1 MTDSRSGSDAP
12 EPAPNR
18 SPRPVR
24 DEQARR
30 FSLGRYL
37 RAEPASTSAT
47 SALSELDPAAR
58 LRVRIAGLGAALAV
72 ALMVLFGGSLLR
84 QPLYD
89 AYQTLAPAPDISR
102 RVHVVVIDADSLR
115 DLGGWPWTR
124 FYLARL
130 VEAIS
135 ERGAAVIGFDVL
147 FPEPDRLAP
156 SEFTS
161 IYNELPPDMS
171 REIQGLPSMDAVFAR
186 VIGRNPVV
194 LARAGVTEES
204 FDLTEGQAPPLPP
217 EAQFTG
223 TLPSNMPVF
232 PSVVSNLPLLDGAP
246 LGHGLV
252 NGDRDADGLV
262 RRVPLLARAAGHVT
276 PSFSLELVR
285 VAEGAD
291 AIGLETTGGRLHA
304 VTVGKHR
311 IAAAP
316 DGQLLLRFGDWR
328 KTQTTSAV
336 DVLRQGQNPNQFKD
350 QIVLIGLAS
359 AGTSDVTSTPR
370 AKAIYGVYVQAQ
382 AVDSIL
388 RGTALRRPAWAGPV
402 EWGIGLLL
410 VMVSFLGVPRA
421 PMGPVIAGAT
431 AEIVLAFGASWW
443 AFHNNMLLDPF
454 PMLAPGA
461 ANSAVM
467 VVLLFVEGRRVQR
480 RLRDALEDEKVSA
493 ARISGELAAA
503 SEIQSGM
510 LLPRAELPRISPAI
524 DIDAVLQSAKT
535 VGGDLY
541 DAFLFDDGRVCFLV
555 GDVTGKGVPA
565 SLFMALSKA
574 LSRSLLMRPNTG
586 LAAAVGEIN
595 RELSRDNRQAMA
607 VSLLVG
613 VLHPGDGRLVLCCAG
628 HENPLVVNAAGQVRE
643 LKLDGGPPLCV
654 DEEFPYPEEVHRL
667 APGETLVAFTD
678 GLSEAQAPDGALF
691 KRGQVF
697 DALSQASRSPTL
709 AGLVDGLVDRVRA
722 FEAGGEPSDDLTVMA
737 VRLRAGAA

>member
-1 MTDSRSGSDAP
+1 LP
-12 EPAPNR
+12 
-18 SPRPVR
+18 
-24 DEQARR
+24 
-30 FSLGRYL
+30 GRYSP
-37 RAEPASTSAT
+37 AEPASTSAY
-47 SALSELDPAAR
+47 SALRELDAAAR
-58 LRVRIAGLGAALAV
+58 LRVRVAGLSAALV
-72 ALMVLFGGSLLR
+72 AALLVLFGGQLLR

-89 AYQTLAPAPDISR
+89 LFQTVAPAPDISR

-115 DLGGWPWTR
+115 DVGGWPWTR

-130 VEAIS
+130 VEQIS
-135 ERGAAVIGFDVL
+135 NRGAAVIGFDML

-156 SEFTS
+156 TEFTS
-161 IYNELPPDMS
+161 IYGELPPAMS

-186 VIGRNPVV
+186 VIGRTPVV

-204 FDLTEGQAPPLPP
+204 FDQLDGAPPPLPP
-217 EAQFTG
+217 EAQFAG
-223 TLPSNMPVF
+223 KLPDQVLTF
-232 PSVVSNLPLLDGAP
+232 PSVVANIPLLDGAP

-252 NGDRDADGLV
+252 NGDRDSDGLV
-262 RRVPLLARAAGHVT
+262 RRVPLFARAAGHLT
-276 PSFSLELVR
+276 PGFAVELVR
-285 VAEGAD
+285 VAEGVD
-291 AIGLETTGGRLHA
+291 GIELETRGGRLDA
-304 VTVGKHR
+304 VKVGAHR
-311 IAAAP
+311 VPAGP

-328 KTQTTSAV
+328 TTQTTSAV
-336 DVLRQGQNPNQFKD
+336 DVLRQGQKPDQFKD

-388 RGTALRRPAWAGPV
+388 RGTALRRPGWAAPV
-402 EWGIGLLL
+402 EWGVGLALVLL
-410 VMVSFLGVPRA
+410 SFVGVPRA
-421 PMGPVIAGAT
+421 PMIPVLIGAT
-431 AEIVLAFGASWW
+431 VEIGLAFGASWW
-443 AFHNNMLLDPF
+443 MFHNNLLLDPF

-467 VVLLFVEGRRVQR
+467 VALLFVEGRRVQA
-480 RLRDALEDEKVSA
+480 RLRGDLEDERLSA

-510 LLPRAELPRISPAI
+510 LLPRAELDRISPAVE
-524 DIDAVLQSAKT
+524 IDAVLQSAKT

-541 DAFLFDDGRVCFLV
+541 DAFPFDDGRVCFLV

-574 LSRSLLMRPNTG
+574 LSRSLLMRPNTS
-586 LAAAVGEIN
+586 LEAAVGEIN
-595 RELSRDNRQAMA
+595 AELSRDNRQAMA

-613 VLHPGDGRLVLCCAG
+613 VLHPGDGRLDLCCAG
-628 HENPLVVNAAGQVRE
+628 HENPLVVDASGAVRE

-654 DEEFPYPEEVHRL
+654 DEVFPYPTETHRL
-667 APGETLVAFTD
+667 APGETLIAFTD

-691 KRGQVF
+691 RREQVLA
-697 DALSQASRSPTL
+697 ALSQASQAPTL
-709 AGLVDGLVDRVRA
+709 SGLVDRLVDQVRA

-737 VRLRAGAA
+737 VRLRTTAG